1 VLCNNKSHISLIKSE
16 TQSSKGK
23 HIDISYHYILD
34 TVERGEIKVEFI
46 FSIEMM
52 ADPMTK
58 RIVSR

>member
-1 VLCNNKSHISLIKSE
+1 VLCNNKSHIIKSE
-16 TQSSKGK
+16 TQSFKGK

-34 TVERGEIKVEFI
+34 MVERGEIKVEFI